1 MESSFTCHLLDER
14 FANETTKEKLLR
26 QSSCFNIDVNL
37 RLMLLS
43 EQLVETLITSGV
55 GRYLEFAAIERTYVH
70 FQPSVSGTQQ
80 LEKDLKLDTVWEVPC
95 FKKDV
100 FQSKLLNTVE
110 KRQLMNFFLQSVA
123 DYREM
128 HVLHEDVKTKNK
140 RMLALGRALKR
151 PQNKINQVDGDTM
164 IAVYV
169 ERPFQ
174 ELLENTSSFPLNYN
188 GGRILRRACDF
199 PATKNQTSARD
210 GLAAV
215 YRSVPSIGTAFL
227 APLYS
232 ISELVQNFC
241 RLYAVYGGTYVLCAP
256 LMDSC

>member
-95 FKKDV
+95 FKKD
-100 FQSKLLNTVE
+100 
-110 KRQLMNFFLQSVA
+110 SVA